1 MRKTRLIETKEV
13 QYGNSKELLI
23 DSDMMDTKTKNDTD
37 YNIRDEQFS
46 NGNVIRQIN
55 NTIMNKCMNIIEI
68 NSVNCRVDYYEC

>member
-46 NGNVIRQIN
+46 NGNVIQQIN

-68 NSVNCRVDYYEC
+68 NGVNCRVDYYEC

>member
-13 QYGNSKELLI
+13 QYGNFKELLI

-68 NSVNCRVDYYEC
+68 NGVNCRVDYYEC

>member
-68 NSVNCRVDYYEC
+68 NGVNCRVDYYEC